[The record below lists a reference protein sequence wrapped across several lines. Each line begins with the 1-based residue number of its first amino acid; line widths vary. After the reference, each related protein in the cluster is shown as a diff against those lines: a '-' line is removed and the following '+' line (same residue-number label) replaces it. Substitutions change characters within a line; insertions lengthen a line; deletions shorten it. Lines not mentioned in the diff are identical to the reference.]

1 MDLFLE
7 ALKWILTGRAGGFIV
22 QLGKSF
28 STPINR
34 LFQKKETLR
43 CRRAARAGCG
53 NQGEPSPAGAPGQAK
68 TEKKAFKAQ
77 AKQQK
82 ASRRK
87 FLERAERP
95 VIHYFNYYPEAQ
107 QRRL

>member
-7 ALKWILTGRAGGFIV
+7 ALKWMLIVLAAGAPG
-22 QLGKSF
+22 
-28 STPINR
+28 P
-34 LFQKKETLR
+34 
-43 CRRAARAGCG
+43 AAVT
-53 NQGEPSPAGAPGQAK
+53 QGEPSPAGAPGQAK

-82 ASRRK
+82 ARRRK
-87 FLERAERP
+87 FFERAERP
-95 VIHYFNYYPEAQ
+95 VIPYFNYYPEAQ